1 MKKTLTISLFL
12 FLLFGLIEKSKG
24 QNIPTQQKSVIE
36 KQVDSVFHSMVIA
49 AEHLDY
55 DQLNQGVDDQF
66 QAGFISN
73 NTYYARFD
81 SLITVAKSKVQNITK
96 QHITIQKEKIT
107 VLSDNI
113 VLLTAIGET
122 KVDLT
127 SDNSVTAKFFW
138 TFVFE
143 RTANIW
149 KVVQSHQSINR

>member
-24 QNIPTQQKSVIE
+24 QTITNQQKSVIE

-49 AEHLDY
+49 AENLDY

-73 NTYYARFD
+73 NTYYSRFD
-81 SLITVAKSKVQNITK
+81 SLIIVAKSRAQNITK

-107 VLSDNI
+107 VLSDSI
-113 VLLTAIGET
+113 VLLTAIGDTE
-122 KVDLT
+122 VDLI
-127 SDNSVTAKFFW
+127 SGNSVTVKFFW
-138 TFVFE
+138 TFVYE
-143 RTANIW
+143 KINKSW

>member
-1 MKKTLTISLFL
+1 
-12 FLLFGLIEKSKG
+12 
-24 QNIPTQQKSVIE
+24 
-36 KQVDSVFHSMVIA
+36 MVIA